1 MPPLQECKIEEQT
14 LKQRKKRHERNAT
27 MGIKRRRQILQRLN
41 TLDTGITEEDR
52 RTERQ
57 ATIKRT
63 IETERA
69 LKWGRL
75 Q

>member
-1 MPPLQECKIEEQT
+1 MEAQ
-14 LKQRKKRHERNAT
+14 
-27 MGIKRRRQILQRLN
+27 RRRRLLERLN
-41 TLDTGITEEDR
+41 RFDTGITEEDR

-57 ATIKRT
+57 AA
-63 IETERA
+63 IERNIATEKA

>member
-1 MPPLQECKIEEQT
+1 MS
-14 LKQRKKRHERNAT
+14 A
-27 MGIKRRRQILQRLN
+27 KRRRKQLVRRLN
-41 TLDTGITEEDR
+41 VFDTGVTQEDR
-52 RTERQ
+52 RTDRQ
-57 ATIKRT
+57 AAIERT

>member
-1 MPPLQECKIEEQT
+1 MS
-14 LKQRKKRHERNAT
+14 
-27 MGIKRRRQILQRLN
+27 MKRRRQILQRLN

-52 RTERQ
+52 RAERQ

>member
-1 MPPLQECKIEEQT
+1 MVVKR
-14 LKQRKKRHERNAT
+14 QRKR
-27 MGIKRRRQILQRLN
+27 ILQRLN
-41 TLDTGITEEDR
+41 AFDTGITEEDR

-57 ATIKRT
+57 AAIERT

>member
-1 MPPLQECKIEEQT
+1 MNT
-14 LKQRKKRHERNAT
+14 
-27 MGIKRRRQILQRLN
+27 KRRRRLVGRLN

-52 RTERQ
+52 RVQRQ
-57 ATIKRT
+57 GAIKRI

-75 Q
+75 P